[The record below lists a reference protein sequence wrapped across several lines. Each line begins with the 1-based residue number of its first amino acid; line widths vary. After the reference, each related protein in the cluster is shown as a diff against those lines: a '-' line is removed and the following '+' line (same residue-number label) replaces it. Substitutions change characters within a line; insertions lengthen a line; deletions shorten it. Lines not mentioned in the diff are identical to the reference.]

1 MESRDLPSLAE
12 LIARLRQPRV
22 QLALLAG
29 LVGVI
34 VAIIFLVD
42 LATGGDTE
50 QPPPLGSS
58 IDVTPGTRAVTVP
71 TLAPIETSAPAMVAT
86 PTPSGEADALIR
98 DTLRLQD
105 LELLHAALAE
115 YRERFDEYPD
125 NEGSIQTMCA
135 YKELDKGCDLKRVLD
150 EEEESILEDPLG
162 EPLANG
168 YWYASDGESYT
179 IWMLREGPGESGD
192 PVCPEV
198 IPHLKEKGSLF
209 CITVSDGSP

>member
-1 MESRDLPSLAE
+1 
-12 LIARLRQPRV
+12 V
-22 QLALLAG
+22 QLALLGG

-34 VAIIFLVD
+34 VVAIFLTD

-50 QPPPLGSS
+50 PPPPLGSS
-58 IDVTPGTRAVTVP
+58 IDVTPGTRVVTVP
-71 TLAPIETSAPAMVAT
+71 TLAPIETPTPVMVVT
-86 PTPSGEADALIR
+86 PTPSSEVDALAR
-98 DTLRLQD
+98 DAQRLQE

-115 YRERFDEYPD
+115 YRERFDEYPN

-135 YKELDKGCDLKRVLD
+135 YKELDKGCDLKKVLD
-150 EEEESILEDPLG
+150 EEEEGILEDPLG

-209 CITVSDGSP
+209 CITVSGGSP